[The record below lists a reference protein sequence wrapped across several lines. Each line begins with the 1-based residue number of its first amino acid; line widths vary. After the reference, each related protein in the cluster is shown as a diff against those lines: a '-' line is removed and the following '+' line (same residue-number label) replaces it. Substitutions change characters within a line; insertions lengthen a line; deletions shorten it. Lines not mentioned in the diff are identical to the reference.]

1 VQLTRLTLFLFIA
14 SVASGQ
20 ILRNHYIVEL
30 STAPVGEFAA
40 RQNRTLKGLTRD
52 AQLQSHQSS
61 IRAEQQRA
69 RANIEQ
75 RGAQVLDSFELVR
88 NALVVRMTPQTAAA
102 VAQMGGVVRVRPV
115 RMYRPLLDHALPLQK
130 VPDAWQ
136 QIGGMDKAG
145 AGVKIAIIDTGID
158 VTHPAFQGFTAPVPA
173 GFPIVNKDSD
183 LAYTNSKVIVARSY
197 SNPANGRSYSAQD
210 QDGHGTGVA
219 MVAAGLSNSAPNA
232 VITGVAPQAW
242 LGSYKVF
249 PSSAGAPDSLIIR
262 GLEDAVADG
271 MDIINLSLG
280 GTPAPRPSDDELV
293 AAVETAAAAGKII
306 TIAAGNDGGEPNT
319 IGSPGTAP
327 SAISVGSSEN
337 DRKFAGSASVNGTSY
352 AAVPGDGNNPSQP
365 VSGTLV
371 DVSQADSTG
380 EACSTLPAG
389 SLAGKIALILRG
401 DCFFSDKLTNAA
413 TAGAVAA
420 IIYSRPENPGT
431 ISWTAGGSTLPAVLV
446 SNSDGQQ
453 FKQAAGGGPAQVTI
467 DFTPHAFP
475 ADPAQM
481 SGYSS
486 RGPNPDLIVK
496 PDMLAVGSNIST
508 AKPMSSG
515 GYAVESGTSFSA
527 PTVAGAAAL
536 LMGARPGL
544 TAQQYRS
551 LLVNSA
557 GVFLTDGTNPAPVL
571 SAGTGLLNMTATLA
585 STIAVTPVSFSFGA
599 GNGTIDQTR
608 TLTITN
614 VGSTADTFSISAQ
627 ALGDGPVP
635 SVSTSSVQ
643 IPAGDSKNVQI
654 EFAASALGGGAYQ
667 GYLQIQGTQSTVSAR
682 VPYWYAVP
690 TGAPTIVQVFSPPS
704 TSRAGATIQLAFRFL
719 DADGLPITDGVDESV
734 LAGGTVLSLD
744 ADDIDAPGLF
754 IARVRLPRTA
764 SGPTTIHIQL
774 GAAGTDVSITVN

>member
-1 VQLTRLTLFLFIA
+1 MKRLTLFFFIGL
-14 SVASGQ
+14 VASGE
-20 ILRNHYIVEL
+20 ILSNHYIVEL
-30 STAPVGEFAA
+30 STAPAGEFAA
-40 RQNRTLKGLTRD
+40 QQHRTFKALARD
-52 AQLQSHQSS
+52 AQLQSHRSA
-61 IRAEQQRA
+61 IREEQQRA

-88 NALVVRMTPQTAAA
+88 NALVVRMTPQIAAA
-102 VAQMGGVVRVRPV
+102 VAQMSGVVRVRPV

-183 LAYTNSKVIVARSY
+183 LAYTNNKIIVARSY

-219 MVAAGLSNSAPNA
+219 MVAAGLSNQAPNA

-249 PSSAGAPDSLIIR
+249 PTSAGAPDSLIIR

-293 AAVETAAAAGKII
+293 AAVETAAAAGKIV
-306 TIAAGNDGGEPNT
+306 TIAAGNDGNEPNT

-327 SAISVGSSEN
+327 SAISVGSSDN
-337 DRKFAGSASVNGTSY
+337 DRKFAGSASVNGTAY
-352 AAVPGDGNNPSQP
+352 AAVPGDGNNPTQP

-371 DVSQADSTG
+371 DVSQTDTTG
-380 EACSTLPAG
+380 EACAPLPSG
-389 SLAGKIALILRG
+389 SLSGKIALVLRG
-401 DCFFSDKLTNAA
+401 DCNFSAKLTNAA
-413 TAGAVAA
+413 AAGAVAA
-420 IIYSRPENPGT
+420 IMYSRPENPDSV
-431 ISWTAGGSTLPAVLV
+431 SWTAGGVTLPAVLV
-446 SNSDGQQ
+446 SNPDGQQ
-453 FKQAAGGGPAQVTI
+453 FKQAADGGQAQVTI

-475 ADPAQM
+475 ADPAQI

-486 RGPNPDLIVK
+486 RGPNPDLTVK
-496 PDMLAVGSNIST
+496 PDMLAVGSNMST
-508 AKPMSSG
+508 AKPVSSG
-515 GYAVESGTSFSA
+515 GYVVESGTSFSS

-536 LMGARPGL
+536 LMAARPGL

-557 GVFLTDGTNPAPVL
+557 GVFLTGGANPAAVL
-571 SAGTGLLNMTATLA
+571 SAGTGLLNMTASLA
-585 STIAVTPVSFSFGA
+585 SAIAVSPVSFSFGA

-608 TLTITN
+608 TLTIAN
-614 VGSTADTFSISAQ
+614 VSSAADTFTISAQ

-635 SVSTSSVQ
+635 SIATNSVQ
-643 IPAGDSKNVQI
+643 IPAGGSKNVQI

-667 GYLQIQGTQSTVSAR
+667 GYLQIQGTQSAVMAR

-690 TGAPTIVQVFSPPS
+690 TGAPTIVQVFDPPS
-704 TSRAGATIQLAFRFL
+704 TGRAGSTVQIAFRFL

-734 LAGGTVLSLD
+734 LAGGTVVSLD
-744 ADDIDAPGLF
+744 SDDIDAPGLF

-764 SGPTTIHIQL
+764 TGPTTLHIQL
-774 GAAGTDVSITVN
+774 GAAGSDVSITVN